1 MMSTDKKSEDRPVSS
16 FVQSIDHS
24 TIQLMLQYF
33 RFEDYDSLVSYVQKI
48 GIKIA
53 PANQGPK

>member
-1 MMSTDKKSEDRPVSS
+1 MSADKKLHDKPISS

-24 TIQLMLQYF
+24 TIQFMLQYF
-33 RFEDYDSLVSYVQKI
+33 RFEDYDSLINYVQKI

-53 PANQGPK
+53 PANQESR

>member
-1 MMSTDKKSEDRPVSS
+1 MMSADKKSQEKPVSS

-53 PANQGPK
+53 PANQEPR